1 MLDAK
6 TIYGTLMMGLIGCA
20 SAPADGTATQ
30 PTTTATPSAVETTA
44 ATTDPVPT
52 PTESAAT
59 TSSAAPSSSTMA
71 GNEVKKPLPGG
82 RAEPLPPMD
91 KKMRS
96 GKDSVRKGQ
105 AACCGEGTCGPCAPL
120 PGNATAPKPPK
131 SGGVTPASQ
140 SKRAGANSCCGE
152 GTCGPC

>member
-6 TIYGTLMMGLIGCA
+6 TIYGTLMLGLVGCA
-20 SAPADGTATQ
+20 SASGGDAAQ
-30 PTTTATPSAVETTA
+30 PTTSASAVESAAVTT
-44 ATTDPVPT
+44 PT
-52 PTESAAT
+52 PEL
-59 TSSAAPSSSTMA
+59 TSSDAPVSSVIAPATSSSAMA

-82 RAEPLPPMD
+82 RTEPLPPMD

-96 GKDSVRKGQ
+96 GKDSVRKGE
-105 AACCGEGTCGPCAPL
+105 ASCCGEGTCGPCAPL

-131 SGGVTPASQ
+131 AGPVQPASQ
-140 SKRAGANSCCGE
+140 SKRTGAKECCGE